1 MLTRAILTPS
11 EIFDGKKIISCA
23 KNAKFLTNLGS
34 SSFGCRGESICGKN
48 GEEEQSMS
56 TLKIIGGPLK
66 GKTFN
71 LDGETFFIGRS
82 SKNDIQVKDATISR
96 KQVKLYRIGEKLFL
110 EDLKSTNGSWLN
122 DSLVLPGEGF
132 EVGEGDLIT
141 LGNTVM
147 LITDAPPS
155 PTLQSRDAPPPAPKP
170 RAGKERTKKPERE
183 RREKLSR
190 NLELIYSVSK
200 LARSRFD
207 LKGMLENVLESLLK
221 SLPRIDRATL
231 ILLEKERE
239 EIREII
245 SRSREDIEDTTRRYS
260 HTVVDR
266 VIREGKAV
274 RMSNTDFEAPPDLS
288 ASVSTLKIGSL
299 LCVPLVS
306 NEKTRGVLYV
316 DSLSGPY
323 GFRKDDLLLLNAM
336 SGALALSIENAQLR
350 HNEE

>member
-1 MLTRAILTPS
+1 MTI
-11 EIFDGKKIISCA
+11 
-23 KNAKFLTNLGS
+23 
-34 SSFGCRGESICGKN
+34 
-48 GEEEQSMS
+48 
-56 TLKIIGGPLK
+56 LKIIGGPLK
-66 GKTFN
+66 GKTFS
-71 LDGETFFIGRS
+71 LDGETVFIGRS
-82 SKNDIQVKDATISR
+82 SKNDIQIKDATISR
-96 KQVKLYRIGEKLFL
+96 KQVKLYRIGHKLFL

-155 PTLQSRDAPPPAPKP
+155 PALQPRDKTPSAPKP
-170 RAGKERTKKPERE
+170 KIGKEGTRKPERE
-183 RREKLSR
+183 RREKLFK

-200 LARSRFD
+200 LIRSRLE
-207 LKGMLENVLESLLK
+207 LKEMLESVLESLLET
-221 SLPRIDRATL
+221 LPRIDRATL
-231 ILLEKERE
+231 ILLEKDKE
-239 EIREII
+239 EIREIV
-245 SRSREDIEDTTRRYS
+245 SRSRKDIEETSKHFS
-260 HTVVDR
+260 HTVVER

-274 RMSNTDFEAPPDLS
+274 RMSNTDFEAPSDLS
-288 ASVSTLKIGSL
+288 ATLSTLKIGSL

-336 SGALALSIENAQLR
+336 SGALALTIENAQLR
-350 HNEE
+350 SSGE

>member
-1 MLTRAILTPS
+1 MT
-11 EIFDGKKIISCA
+11 
-23 KNAKFLTNLGS
+23 
-34 SSFGCRGESICGKN
+34 
-48 GEEEQSMS
+48 

-66 GKTFN
+66 GKAFN
-71 LDGETFFIGRS
+71 LDGETIFIGRS
-82 SKNDIQVKDATISR
+82 SKNDIQIKDSTISR

-155 PTLQSRDAPPPAPKP
+155 PTLQSRDTPSPAPKP
-170 RAGKERTKKPERE
+170 RTGRHGAKKPEHE
-183 RREKLSR
+183 RRENLLR
-190 NLELIYSVSK
+190 NLEIIYSVSK
-200 LARSRFD
+200 LIRSRLD
-207 LKGMLENVLESLLK
+207 LKEMMESVLESLLEA
-221 SLPRIDRATL
+221 LPRIDRATL

-239 EIREII
+239 EIREIV
-245 SRSREDIEDTTRRYS
+245 SRSRKDIKDTTRRYS
-260 HTVVDR
+260 HTVVQR
-266 VIREGKAV
+266 VIKEGKAV
-274 RMSNTDFEAPPDLS
+274 RMSNIDFEAPSDLS
-288 ASVSTLKIGSL
+288 TSVSTLKIGSL

-323 GFRKDDLLLLNAM
+323 GFRKDDLLVLNAM
-336 SGALALSIENAQLR
+336 SGALALRIENAQLR
-350 HNEE
+350 NSEQ

>member
-1 MLTRAILTPS
+1 MT
-11 EIFDGKKIISCA
+11 
-23 KNAKFLTNLGS
+23 
-34 SSFGCRGESICGKN
+34 
-48 GEEEQSMS
+48 

-66 GKTFN
+66 GKIFT
-71 LDGETFFIGRS
+71 LDGETVFIGRS
-82 SKNDIQVKDATISR
+82 SKNDIQIKDATISR
-96 KQVKLYRIGEKLFL
+96 KQVKLYRIGEKLFI

-155 PTLQSRDAPPPAPKP
+155 PTLKAKATTPPIPKP
-170 RAGKERTKKPERE
+170 GTGKAGTRRSERE
-183 RREKLSR
+183 RRERLSR
-190 NLELIYSVSK
+190 NMELIYSVSK
-200 LARSRFD
+200 LIRARLD
-207 LKGMLENVLESLLK
+207 LPVMLGKVLESVLET
-221 SLPRIDRATL
+221 LPRIDRATL
-231 ILLEKERE
+231 ILLEKDRE
-239 EIREII
+239 EIQEII
-245 SRSREDIEDTTRRYS
+245 SQSRKDMEDVSRRYS
-260 HTVVDR
+260 HTVVER

-274 RMSNTDFEAPPDLS
+274 RMSNTDFEASADLS

-323 GFRKDDLLLLNAM
+323 GFRKDDLLMLNAM

-350 HNEE
+350 KNEQ

>member
-1 MLTRAILTPS
+1 MT
-11 EIFDGKKIISCA
+11 
-23 KNAKFLTNLGS
+23 
-34 SSFGCRGESICGKN
+34 
-48 GEEEQSMS
+48 

-66 GKTFN
+66 GKTFT
-71 LDGETFFIGRS
+71 LDGETVFIGRS
-82 SKNDIQVKDATISR
+82 SKNDIQIKDATISR

-141 LGNTVM
+141 LGNTVI

-155 PTLQSRDAPPPAPKP
+155 PTLKSRDATPSMPKP
-170 RAGKERTKKPERE
+170 GTGRAGTKKSERQ

-190 NLELIYSVSK
+190 NMELIYSVSK
-200 LARSRFD
+200 LIRSRLD
-207 LKGMLENVLESLLK
+207 LPVMLENVLESILET
-221 SLPRIDRATL
+221 LPRIDRATL
-231 ILLEKERE
+231 ILLEKDRE

-245 SRSREDIEDTTRRYS
+245 TRSRKGIKDISRRYS
-260 HTVVDR
+260 HTVVER

-274 RMSNTDFEAPPDLS
+274 RMSNTELEAPPDLS

-323 GFRKDDLLLLNAM
+323 GFRKEDLLMLNAM
-336 SGALALSIENAQLR
+336 SGALALSIENARLR
-350 HNEE
+350 KNEQ

>member
-1 MLTRAILTPS
+1 
-11 EIFDGKKIISCA
+11 
-23 KNAKFLTNLGS
+23 
-34 SSFGCRGESICGKN
+34 
-48 GEEEQSMS
+48 
-56 TLKIIGGPLK
+56 
-66 GKTFN
+66 
-71 LDGETFFIGRS
+71 
-82 SKNDIQVKDATISR
+82 
-96 KQVKLYRIGEKLFL
+96 
-110 EDLKSTNGSWLN
+110 
-122 DSLVLPGEGF
+122 
-132 EVGEGDLIT
+132 
-141 LGNTVM
+141 
-147 LITDAPPS
+147 
-155 PTLQSRDAPPPAPKP
+155 
-170 RAGKERTKKPERE
+170 
-183 RREKLSR
+183 
-190 NLELIYSVSK
+190 
-200 LARSRFD
+200 
-207 LKGMLENVLESLLK
+207 MLETVLESLLK

-288 ASVSTLKIGSL
+288 ASVSTQKIGSL

-306 NEKTRGVLYV
+306 NEKARGVLYV